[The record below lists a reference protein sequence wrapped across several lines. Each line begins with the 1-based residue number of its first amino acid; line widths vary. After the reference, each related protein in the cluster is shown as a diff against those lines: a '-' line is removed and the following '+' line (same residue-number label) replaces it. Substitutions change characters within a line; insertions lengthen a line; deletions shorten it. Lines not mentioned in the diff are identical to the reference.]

1 MSTVVDPRC
10 EQPPVVGGGPAYSR
24 KKETIPRSLRSSGGN
39 VTGLPPGARPGEVR
53 LLGRTRRRVP
63 VTAETRR
70 SPLSAVAV
78 AVAAVFLA
86 FSCGGGGSPASSTP
100 ATPIPTPSP
109 TPTPGG
115 VGQTCRLGYGD
126 PNAQC
131 VDTKSGSQLVDYV
144 LTAMDDL
151 ATQQPQLFNVKDEA
165 GIGTGNYK
173 IVDVEGYLNGMVAR
187 LQSYGLCAQRD
198 PGDYLYQQI
207 NVKNTN
213 DLSEDFHVLTSAGY
227 VWHNAGAFKTV
238 CTPASFPLNYAAI
251 DIPPP
256 GSGCGRPYPPPIHHF
271 NSKIHIPGQDYDTLD
286 STPIVRDGEYCAAIG
301 YTDGRFDCPVRQ
313 EQSPERKACETWR
326 VGYAKDN
333 GQPGPTWT
341 LNGHYCTGP
350 ESGCANF
357 PGNQYELY
365 AYKGG
370 TYVMCGQSGACGE
383 LIGTRAP

>member
-1 MSTVVDPRC
+1 MRPQTNHSRL
-10 EQPPVVGGGPAYSR
+10 PAFA
-24 KKETIPRSLRSSGGN
+24 T
-39 VTGLPPGARPGEVR
+39 
-53 LLGRTRRRVP
+53 
-63 VTAETRR
+63 
-70 SPLSAVAV
+70 
-78 AVAAVFLA
+78 AVAAVALA
-86 FSCGGGGSPASSTP
+86 LSCGGGGNSP
-100 ATPIPTPSP
+100 ATPSTPPVATPSP

-115 VGQTCRLGYGD
+115 GGSVGQACHLGNGD

-131 VDTKSGSQLVDYV
+131 VDKKGGSQIVEQV
-144 LTAMDDL
+144 LTAMDEL
-151 ATQQPQLFNVKDEA
+151 VKEKPQLFNLKDEA
-165 GIGTGNYK
+165 APVGYGNYRVLD
-173 IVDVEGYLNGMVAR
+173 VDGYLNGMVVK

-198 PGDYLYQQI
+198 PGDYLYQQL
-207 NVKNTN
+207 NVKSVN
-213 DLSEDFHVLTSAGY
+213 DFSEDFDVLTSAGY
-227 VWHNAGAFKTV
+227 VWHSAGTFRRL
-238 CTPASFPLNYAAI
+238 CTPASFPLNYSAI

-271 NSKIHIPGQDYDTLD
+271 NSKIHIPGGDYDTLD
-286 STPIVRDGEYCAAIG
+286 STPIVRDAEYCRVIG
-301 YTDGRFDCPVRQ
+301 YTDGRGDCPVRQ
-313 EQSPERKACETWR
+313 EQSPERRACETWR